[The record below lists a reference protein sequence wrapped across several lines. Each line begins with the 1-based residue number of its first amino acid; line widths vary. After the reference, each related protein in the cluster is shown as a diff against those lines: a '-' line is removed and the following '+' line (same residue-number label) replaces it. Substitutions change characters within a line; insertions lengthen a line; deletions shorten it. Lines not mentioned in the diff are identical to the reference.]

1 MIELVNVT
9 KKYRVGIHEITAL
22 DSVSLKIE
30 DGEFVAIMGPSGS
43 GKSTLLYLIG
53 CLDRPTSGKVL
64 IDGMNTSELSD
75 AELTELRRN
84 KIGFI
89 FQQYYLIPTLTALE
103 NVELPMVFKNV
114 SREDR
119 EKKAEE
125 LLALVGLE
133 DKKERRPNELSGG
146 EQQRVAIARALAND
160 PSILLC
166 DEPTGNLDTRS
177 GEVVMNIIKNLNVQR
192 GVTVVLVTHNPM
204 LSKYADRIIK
214 LRDGRIVYAD

>member
-9 KKYRVGIHEITAL
+9 KKYRVGIHEILAL
-22 DSVSLKIE
+22 DNINLKIE
-30 DGEFVAIMGPSGS
+30 DEEFVAVMGPSGS

-53 CLDRPTSGKVL
+53 CLDRPTNGKVL
-64 IDGMNTSELSD
+64 IDGLDTSTLSD
-75 AELTELRRN
+75 KELTELRRN

-103 NVELPMVFKNV
+103 NVELPMVFKNT
-114 SREDR
+114 SKTKMK
-119 EKKAEE
+119 KKAEE

-133 DKKERRPNELSGG
+133 DKKDRKPNELSGG

-166 DEPTGNLDTRS
+166 DEPTGNLDTKS
-177 GEVVMNIIKNLNVQR
+177 GEVVMNIIKELNMNK
-192 GVTVVLVTHNPM
+192 GVTVVLVTHNQS
-204 LSKYADRIIK
+204 LSKYANRVIK